1 MSNRFEHLDIDYEEI
16 NKLGIVELVM
26 LKGEKGDVYV
36 PTHADL
42 VEIID
47 NYLDEHPEI
56 LTAIS
61 FTDANN
67 DGNIVITVGGTE

>member
-1 MSNRFEHLDIDYEEI
+1 MSRFENLDIEFERLNTLGTAEI
-16 NKLGIVELVM
+16 LL

-36 PTHADL
+36 PTQEDL

-47 NYLDEHPEI
+47 DYLDEHPEV
-56 LTAIS
+56 LSAIH